1 LNIDTLSFSGHK
13 INAPKGI
20 GVLYVRNSIF
30 FTPLIFGH
38 QENNRRGGTENVAYI
53 IGLGVAIQTILDDC
67 YASCREIMELR
78 DYMEE
83 EIKKKIENVVI
94 YGDKQHRLP
103 NTSSIAFKD
112 ISANELMLLLESFQI
127 FVSTGSACNSTMAKP
142 SHVLV
147 ACQADLENYS
157 PIRISLSNENTKEE
171 IDIFVK
177 KLQSIVHMKRRK

>member
-83 EIKKKIENVVI
+83 EIKKNIDNIII
-94 YGDKQHRLP
+94 YGDKDERLP
-103 NTSSIAFKD
+103 NTSSLAIKG
-112 ISANELMLLLESFQI
+112 INANELMLLLESFNI
-127 FVSTGSACNSTMAKP
+127 FVSTGSACNSKNAEP

-147 ACQADLENYS
+147 ACHADLENYS
-157 PIRISLSNENTKEE
+157 PIRISLSKDTTKDE
-171 IDIFVK
+171 IDLFIK
-177 KLQSIVHMKRRK
+177 RLIGIYKMKNK